1 MANDAVAVADFAGVA
16 STRPA
21 VSPAEWEARVQLA
34 ALYRLV
40 ALQGWDDLIF
50 THISAR
56 VPGPEHH
63 FLINP
68 FGAFYEE
75 ITASLLVK
83 IDLNGKVIGHSSVP
97 INAAGFNIH
106 SAIHASREDAQF
118 VLHLHSDHGVAVAAQ
133 AEGLLPLTQN
143 ALRVLPFL
151 AYHDYEGIA
160 LSVDERVRLVADIG
174 TKTLVLLRN
183 HGTLSV
189 GQSAAEA
196 WLGIYFLE
204 RACRQQVMALSAGRA
219 GVLLASDTAQ
229 QTSHEQAVKLFPRFA
244 ERAWPG
250 LLRLL
255 DRRSP
260 GYDT

>member
-1 MANDAVAVADFAGVA
+1 MMANDGVVETTVAGR
-16 STRPA
+16 T
-21 VSPAEWEARVQLA
+21 EWQARVELA

-40 ALQGWDDLIF
+40 ALHGWDDLIF

-68 FGAFYEE
+68 FGLFYEE
-75 ITASLLVK
+75 ITASSLIK
-83 IDLNGKVIGHSSVP
+83 IDLDGRLIGESPAAV
-97 INAAGFNIH
+97 NAAGFNIH
-106 SAIHASREDAQF
+106 SAIHGAREDALF
-118 VLHLHSDHGVAVAAQ
+118 VLHLHSDHGVAVGAQ

-143 ALRVLPFL
+143 ALRVMPFL
-151 AYHDYEGIA
+151 AYHGYEGIA
-160 LSVDERVRLVADIG
+160 LNPDERVRLVADIG
-174 TKTLVLLRN
+174 TKTLLMLRN

-204 RACRQQVMALSAGRA
+204 RACRQQVMALSAGRG
-219 GVLLASDTAQ
+219 GVLLAPDAAQ
-229 QTSHEQAVKLFPRFA
+229 RTSHDQAVRLFPRFA

-250 LLRLL
+250 LLRML

-260 GYDT
+260 GYDA